1 MLIIVSFYALIFLG
15 WLGVVGLA
23 LIAKLWLVDEET
35 LSEIREL
42 QGGFSRMKNGELK
55 EMPAQV
61 DDIRVV
67 HGMRW
72 DPKSRRYVAQA
83 RLATDAL
90 RSAFPL

>member
-1 MLIIVSFYALIFLG
+1 MSIIASLSALIFLSR
-15 WLGVVGLA
+15 LIVVGLA
-23 LIAKLWLVDEET
+23 LIAKLWFVDEEA

-55 EMPAQV
+55 EMPARA
-61 DDIRVV
+61 DDIRVL

-83 RLATDAL
+83 RLATCAL